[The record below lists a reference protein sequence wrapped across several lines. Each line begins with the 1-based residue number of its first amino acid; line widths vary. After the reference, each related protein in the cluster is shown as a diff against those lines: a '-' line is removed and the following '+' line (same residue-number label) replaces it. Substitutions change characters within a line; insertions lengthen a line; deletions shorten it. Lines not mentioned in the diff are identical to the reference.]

1 MGCGVTLV
9 DKSWLLRYLPGQKI
23 STMSFPLKVREIE
36 VSRHESDKFAALS
49 LYFSKK
55 DGAGKLV
62 YASLRCEI
70 HLVEGLR
77 ANLLIGN
84 DIMLPENFVI
94 DIEKKTTLI
103 ESCRVTVPISA
114 RQRGQFLTKKLL
126 TSKSTVVPPR
136 SEAMIPLVPVSVP
149 DNRDFLFHPA
159 AQPNLTLFTHIIDHQ
174 TSRILVRNASDQSL
188 RVPHRHKLGHL
199 IDIAYDNCFF
209 TDERAAIDSATFLP
223 SS

>member
-1 MGCGVTLV
+1 M
-9 DKSWLLRYLPGQKI
+9 
-23 STMSFPLKVREIE
+23 STPLKVRGIGA
-36 VSRHESDKFAALS
+36 SRHESDEFTALS
-49 LYFSKK
+49 LYFPGK

-84 DIMLPENFVI
+84 DIILPENFVI

-103 ESCRVTVPISA
+103 GSCGVIVPISA
-114 RQRGQFLTKKLL
+114 RQREQFLIRKLL
-126 TSKSTVVPPR
+126 TSESTVVPPR

-149 DNRDFLFHPA
+149 DDRDFLFHPA

-174 TSRILVRNASDQSL
+174 SSRILVRNASDQSL
-188 RVPHRHKLGHL
+188 RIPRRHKLGHL
-199 IDIAYDNCFF
+199 IDITYDNCFF
-209 TDERAAIDSATFLP
+209 TDEQAAIDSATFPP